1 MRSRKFQNRKTV
13 KAYADRTGLERN
25 ICMQENNWNDK
36 LQFNKCI
43 HRREDTLDTSRRAGI
58 LLEYNLQFF
67 AKDGP
72 GGEKTEPAT
81 NKKLDE
87 VRKEGQV
94 AKSKDLIMSVSL
106 LALFIILRVYVETM
120 GEKFVE
126 CFGDFYNQF
135 NKIVESSGFGLTMEI
150 GSEAVGQVF
159 TAVINITFPIFIVA
173 VVIAVLTNML
183 QQRWM
188 VTAKPL
194 QPKASKISPLS
205 GFKRMFSFRQVM
217 ELLKSI
223 AMIIIIGVV
232 IYVTIKDKV
241 GLLLTFYNITLNQAL
256 QLIYEI
262 IVDIGTEISAIFLV
276 VGFVDLI
283 YQKIKFK
290 NDNMMTKQEVK
301 DEYKNTEGDPQVK
314 GQIRRRMQ
322 EVSRRRMMQQLPEAD
337 VVITNPTHFAVALKY
352 DPNQG
357 KAPVVI
363 AKGADYLA
371 FQIKDKAKEYHI
383 EIVENKPLA
392 RILYHNVDIGMEI
405 PPELYQAVAEILAR
419 VLQPKAG

>member
-1 MRSRKFQNRKTV
+1 
-13 KAYADRTGLERN
+13 
-25 ICMQENNWNDK
+25 MQENNWNDK

-43 HRREDTLDTSRRAGI
+43 HNGEDILDISCRKGV
-58 LLEYNLQFF
+58 LLEYKLQFF

-81 NKKLDE
+81 NKKLDD

-94 AKSKDLIMSVSL
+94 AKSKDIIMAVSL
-106 LALFIILRVYVETM
+106 LALFVILKVYVGTM
-120 GEKFVE
+120 GEKFIN
-126 CFGDFYNQF
+126 CFGDFYNLF
-135 NKIVESSGFGLTMEI
+135 NKVVASSGFGLTMDVAIEVMDLAI
-150 GSEAVGQVF
+150 N
-159 TAVINITFPIFIVA
+159 AVIEITIPIFIVA
-173 VVIAVLTNML
+173 VVIAILGNMV

-194 QPKASKISPLS
+194 KPKASKISIIS

-223 AMIIIIGVV
+223 AMLIIIGVV

-241 GLLLTFYNITLNQAL
+241 GVLLTFYNITLNQAL

-262 IVDIGTEISAIFLV
+262 IVDVGIKISAVFLV
-276 VGFVDLI
+276 VGFVDFI
-283 YQKIKFK
+283 YQKVKFK

-301 DEYKNTEGDPQVK
+301 DEYKNAEGDPQVK

-371 FQIKDKAKEYHI
+371 FQIKDKAKEYNI